1 LALSRRRPLLRKV
14 EVVVLSGVTVG
25 LVVLFGFAI
34 IRAFGADVTKC
45 STKLS
50 ADSTTGLVL
59 GLIALAGFGTGRLVA
74 MARKWIDDS
83 PAVRDSDVV
92 RTGGALQAVLAAFL
106 ILAAALLGYET
117 YALANSANAPPITS
131 YVRCAAA
138 YSPSLSAIAGFFVS
152 MLLGNWLWY
161 PTR

>member
-1 LALSRRRPLLRKV
+1 MALGRTRPLFRKV
-14 EVVVLSGVTVG
+14 EIAVLAGVTIG
-25 LVVLFGFAI
+25 LVVLFGFAV

-45 STKLS
+45 STKVS

-74 MARKWIDDS
+74 MARKWIDDA
-83 PAVRDSDVV
+83 PPVRDSDVV

-106 ILAAALLGYET
+106 VLAAVLLGYET
-117 YALANSANAPPITS
+117 YALANSVNAPPITS

-138 YSPSLSAIAGFFVS
+138 NSPGLAAIAGFFVS
-152 MLLGNWLWY
+152 LLLGNWLWY